1 MVCEKPEPEVPELP
15 EPLPA
20 SLMQSQY
27 HLELVSLR
35 FKSTNIISH
44 QASEINQ
51 AEKGQFKRGFSAP
64 GKKDIMKSLKEV
76 NI

>member
-1 MVCEKPEPEVPELP
+1 
-15 EPLPA
+15 
-20 SLMQSQY
+20 MQSQY

-51 AEKGQFKRGFSAP
+51 VEKGQFKRGFSAP